1 MNSKIFVC
9 TSAYNDTDLLL
20 SLETAFSNANSPD
33 NVYFGIAMQYP
44 DLPKPDLSNYKNV
57 RTMDILEPY
66 PIGTSPSRAVA
77 AGLINDESYFLSIDA
92 HTIFKKDWDK
102 NLLEYFHELK
112 QHYNKPII
120 STYSPYWYRDKNGFI
135 FNQNQNESFEEE
147 MPQFTL
153 KFKTEDE
160 IFPDN
165 YVMPTP
171 SWDKKVE
178 SKYEE
183 HYLIGAHLLFTE
195 SSYLQ
200 EVPFD
205 PHISYHEENTTAM
218 RAWTR
223 GYRIFAI
230 DKDILWTREMFHGV
244 SDKES
249 WRKKVERKNNEGL
262 SYLDKISLGA
272 LRCKNILLGKE
283 LGLYGSPSIDLLRD
297 YEKAAGIDHIAIYKK
312 IYDRVES
319 NINKMTPA
327 KAMYDLDK
335 ERYAKA

>member
-57 RTMDILEPY
+57 KTIDILEPY

-77 AGLINDESYFLSIDA
+77 ARLLGDESYFLSIDA

-283 LGLYGSPSIDLLRD
+283 LGLYGSPSIDLLKD